1 MTSRR
6 VTVGVPM
13 LEELGIAPELAALA
27 ILEIT
32 LATTVNA
39 LLLAQPEL
47 LARSPHEGELSTTAL
62 VARGT
67 IDRCLNL
74 ATAIQRYRLAL
85 TLESPE
91 DTLLPF

>member
-47 LARSPHEGELSTTAL
+47 LARSPYEGELSTTAL

-85 TLESPE
+85 TLEPPE